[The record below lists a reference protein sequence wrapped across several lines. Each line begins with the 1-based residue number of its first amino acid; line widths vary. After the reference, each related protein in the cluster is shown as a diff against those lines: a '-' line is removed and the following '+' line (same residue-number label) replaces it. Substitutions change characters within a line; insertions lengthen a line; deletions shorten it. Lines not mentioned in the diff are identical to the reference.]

1 MPVSESELKG
11 TTSRLGSTGG
21 AAGNKKAPVIDD
33 FVRSFLQT
41 NGLTKTLESFQVPS
55 IVMHAP
61 LSERLRSSGASALL
75 CCKHTDACDNVL
87 SAQTEWYEL
96 KQQSKLSDADSKQ
109 TAPDV
114 YVRNQDLVSLAT
126 V

>member
-1 MPVSESELKG
+1 MHMTML
-11 TTSRLGSTGG
+11 ST
-21 AAGNKKAPVIDD
+21 P
-33 FVRSFLQT
+33 
-41 NGLTKTLESFQVPS
+41 
-55 IVMHAP
+55 
-61 LSERLRSSGASALL
+61 
-75 CCKHTDACDNVL
+75 
-87 SAQTEWYEL
+87 QTEWYEL